1 MNERPDISQDLIFG
15 ADAIADFLGIERRQV
30 YHAHQM
36 EHLPIFRIGSTLCC
50 RKSTIANW
58 ITEREQ
64 ASPAFRR
71 GLHKSG

>member
-1 MNERPDISQDLIFG
+1 MNDEPEISQDLIFG
-15 ADAIADFLGIERRQV
+15 ADAIAQFLGIERRQV

-36 EHLPIFRIGSTLCC
+36 EHLPIFRIGSTLAC

-58 ITEREQ
+58 IAERER

-71 GLHKSG
+71 GLPR